1 MGTHPIFE
9 SDFDCLTEMS
19 EADLSS
25 ELTFD
30 KKKKKKKA
38 PLVLEDV
45 DTKKDTLESLAQR
58 EQMDEQANE
67 DLFGDGDGKDVDT
80 TKFDEAPLDL
90 GMKKK
95 KKKKKVIDM
104 DAEMEAEND
113 DADDLA
119 AGLDDLDLSSK
130 KKKKKKEVNFAP
142 EKPAENE
149 NVVEATV
156 DGEDERPWLK
166 RDMDKEGYLYD
177 ELISRIYGI
186 IDKKNPSGIGGT
198 QKLTMRP
205 PALARLGTK
214 KMAYTNFRETCN
226 ALKRREE
233 HLMCFIFAELG
244 TTGNQDANGHLI
256 LKGKFNSKSME
267 KVLRQYIKDFV
278 RCKTCNSPDTTLNK
292 RDRLYFLKC
301 AICQSERSVAAI
313 KTGFQAVVGKRSR
326 LRTAALAAA
335 PK

>member
-9 SDFDCLTEMS
+9 TDFDCLTEMS

-90 GMKKK
+90 GTR
-95 KKKKKVIDM
+95 
-104 DAEMEAEND
+104 
-113 DADDLA
+113 
-119 AGLDDLDLSSK
+119 K

-214 KMAYTNFRETCN
+214 KWHT
-226 ALKRREE
+226 
-233 HLMCFIFAELG
+233 
-244 TTGNQDANGHLI
+244 
-256 LKGKFNSKSME
+256 
-267 KVLRQYIKDFV
+267 
-278 RCKTCNSPDTTLNK
+278 
-292 RDRLYFLKC
+292 
-301 AICQSERSVAAI
+301 
-313 KTGFQAVVGKRSR
+313 
-326 LRTAALAAA
+326 
-335 PK
+335 